1 MKKNSDGMQGK
12 SFSAKRRRKPC
23 LMAYTINNYQ
33 PVICTIVADQPYFYM
48 EEDGVPEDDLL
59 GLEEY
64 ADFEKDIADLKHK
77 MEAYEKLSKNFEKN
91 SAQIMDDF
99 LADAKE
105 ITEAAQTSKT
115 EMVQPADKIMM
126 LLAKSR
132 MGLSLLEF
140 AHNSGVQ
147 IVESTLVDTAQY
159 DRNTRKI
166 YVHPQLEETRSIL
179 LAVRELRR
187 HWQHKKGVLIH
198 PLTFHP
204 DHAIVTN
211 RAQIA
216 DLTVSMIRVAWELQ
230 LAGYR
235 QAWDVIE
242 HSSMADLGRA
252 FAREAFVD
260 FRSLESGKAAA
271 AAFETWFLSE
281 RCRHEDKKLIQAM
294 LADHQGY
301 VFHDTEASRQ
311 ISIELISALGA
322 QPYGKNY
329 LAQHAKAI
337 IEDPV
342 FTEVRDR
349 SNANFLWFIK
359 FERSF
364 NETEQ
369 ALQSAEG
376 HSSEGGALPPSTT
389 TQAGQ
394 TDDRNATVISL
405 HKGADI
411 VCSSGRPFQSSTL
424 EQDVPGTNVIHV
436 MFGNRE
442 NA

>member
-1 MKKNSDGMQGK
+1 MQGNGFVAK
-12 SFSAKRRRKPC
+12 KRRRPC

-33 PVICTIVADQPYFYM
+33 PVVCTIVADQPYFYM
-48 EEDGVPEDDLL
+48 EEDEVMEDDLL
-59 GLEEY
+59 GLGDY
-64 ADFEKDIADLKHK
+64 ADFEKDIADLRHK
-77 MEAYEKLSKNFEKN
+77 MEAYEKLSRNFDKDP
-91 SAQIMDDF
+91 ARRMDVF
-99 LADAKE
+99 L
-105 ITEAAQTSKT
+105 EAAQEMTSVS
-115 EMVQPADKIMM
+115 EDDQLPMVQPADKIMM
-126 LLAKSR
+126 TLAKSR
-132 MGLSLLEF
+132 MGSSLLEF
-140 AHNSGVQ
+140 AHNAGVQ

-159 DRNTRKI
+159 DRDARKI
-166 YVHPQLEETRSIL
+166 YVHPRLEETRAVL
-179 LAVRELRR
+179 LVARELRR
-187 HWQHKKGVLIH
+187 HWQHKKGVSIH

-216 DLTVSMIRVAWELQ
+216 DLTVSMIRIAWELQ

-235 QAWDVIE
+235 QAWEVME

-260 FRSLESGKAAA
+260 FRSLENGKAAA

-281 RCRHEDKKLIQAM
+281 RCRQEDKKLIQAM

-301 VFHDTEASRQ
+301 VFQDTEASRQ
-311 ISIELISALGA
+311 ISIELISTLGL

-329 LAQHAKAI
+329 LASHAKAI
-337 IEDPV
+337 IEDPI

-369 ALQSAEG
+369 ALQREEG
-376 HSSEGGALPPSTT
+376 HSSEGGVLPPSTT
-389 TQAGQ
+389 SQ
-394 TDDRNATVISL
+394 TGNIDDRDATVISM
-405 HKGADI
+405 HKGTDI
-411 VCSSGRPFQSSTL
+411 VRSSGRPFQSSTGGQEL
-424 EQDVPGTNVIHV
+424 SGTNVIRV

-442 NA
+442 KA

>member
-1 MKKNSDGMQGK
+1 
-12 SFSAKRRRKPC
+12 
-23 LMAYTINNYQ
+23 MAYTINNYQ

-48 EEDGVPEDDLL
+48 EEDEVMEDDLL
-59 GLEEY
+59 GLEGY

-77 MEAYEKLSKNFEKN
+77 MESYERMSRNFEKN
-91 SAQIMDDF
+91 SGQRMHDF
-99 LADAKE
+99 LEASAE
-105 ITEAAQTSKT
+105 ITAFEKKSDVA
-115 EMVQPADKIMM
+115 MVQPADKIMM
-126 LLAKSR
+126 LLSKSR
-132 MGLSLLEF
+132 MASSLLEF
-140 AHNSGVQ
+140 AHNTGVQ
-147 IVESTLVDTAQY
+147 IVESLLVDTAQY
-159 DRNTRKI
+159 DRDERKI
-166 YVHPQLEETRSIL
+166 YVHPQLEETRSVL

-187 HWQHKKGVLIH
+187 HWQHKKGALIH

-260 FRSLESGKAAA
+260 FRSLENGKAASA
-271 AAFETWFLSE
+271 CFETWFLSE
-281 RCRHEDKKLIQAM
+281 RCRYQDKNLIQAM

-301 VFHDTEASRQ
+301 VFQNAEASRQ
-311 ISIELISALGA
+311 VSIELISALGT

-329 LAQHAKAI
+329 LASHAKAI

-364 NETEQ
+364 TETEQ
-369 ALQSAEG
+369 ALQSVEG
-376 HSSEGGALPPSTT
+376 HSSEGGVLPPSITT
-389 TQAGQ
+389 HTGK
-394 TDDRNATVISL
+394 TDDRDATVISM
-405 HKGADI
+405 HKGAEI
-411 VCSSGRPFQSSTL
+411 IRSSGRPFQSSTA
-424 EQDVPGTNVIHV
+424 EQDIPGTNVIHV
-436 MFGNRE
+436 MFGNRDK
-442 NA
+442 A